1 MQWFVHCVLKLSYT
15 KMKKSILTT
24 LGIWALFCSCQ
35 NEAPRAIPQDKEIEA
50 KIEKLLSKMTL
61 EEKVGQMT
69 QLTSEIVLEK
79 GTNNVSKKGEELIR
93 KYKIGSILNTMDG
106 VAATPAEYRTFIKQL
121 QDISMDEMGIPCL
134 YGLDQIHGASYT
146 AGAVLFPQEIGL
158 AASFNDE
165 LAYNMGVVGSY
176 ETRACNVP
184 WVFSPTLD
192 LSRNQCWPRVWES
205 FGEDPVVQS
214 RMGVSL
220 TRGFQG
226 EDPNHISPEKVAA
239 CIKHYF
245 AYGATK
251 SGQDRTPSMV
261 SKRELKEK
269 FFPPF
274 KACIEAGALSLM
286 VNSSSN
292 DGIPFHTNKEFLTGW
307 LKEGLNWDGMIV
319 TDWSDAKFAFSR
331 DFTTPTYK
339 EAIRRVIDAGVDMLM
354 EPYSVEACDY
364 LVELVNEKQL
374 PMSRI
379 DDAVRR
385 ILRLKFRLGLFDDPY
400 GTSSDYA
407 KFADPE
413 FVKYAYNA
421 ALESEVLLKNDNSLL
436 PLSKDARILL
446 VGPNANSMRTL
457 GGGWNYTWQGDA
469 ADNPAFTGQYNTI
482 YEALKT
488 KFKNVDYV
496 SVLNYKKHAHFEV
509 EERGDYA
516 KAVNAARNADVIVA
530 AIGEN
535 SYCETVGNIND
546 ISLSSN
552 QRDLVKE
559 LSKTGKPIVLILNEG
574 RPRVLN
580 DIEPLAG
587 AVVSVLLPGNYGG
600 DALAALLCGEENF
613 SGKLPYTYPKY
624 VNRLNTYDYKL
635 CENSATVE
643 GLYNYNANMTSQW
656 PFGHGLSYTTFEYSN
671 LRADKTD
678 FNSGDVIE
686 VSVDVKNTG
695 KVKGKESVLLYSSDL
710 WATLTPDVRRLRD
723 YTKVELL
730 PGETKTVTFH
740 LNADDLAYV
749 DHSLNWVLEPGEFR
763 LACGSESIIVNCV
776 RGK

>member
-1 MQWFVHCVLKLSYT
+1 
-15 KMKKSILTT
+15 MKKSIFIFLSI
-24 LGIWALFCSCQ
+24 GALLCSCKS
-35 NEAPRAIPQDKEIEA
+35 EVPRAIPQDKEIEA
-50 KIEKLLSKMTL
+50 KIEKILSKMTL

-69 QLTSEIVLEK
+69 QLTSGIVIQS
-79 GTNNVSKKGEELIR
+79 GTNHVSKAGEELIR
-93 KYKIGSILNTMDG
+93 KYKIGSILNTMND
-106 VAATPAEYRTFIKQL
+106 VAATPEEYRTFIKEL
-121 QDISMDEMGIPCL
+121 QDISIDEMGIPCL

-146 AGAVLFPQEIGL
+146 TGAVLFPQEITL
-158 AASFNDE
+158 AASFNNE
-165 LAYNMGVVGSY
+165 LAYNMGVVGAY

-184 WVFSPTLD
+184 WVFTPTLD
-192 LSRNQCWPRVWES
+192 LSRNQCWPRMWES
-205 FGEDPVVQS
+205 FGEDPLVQS
-214 RMGVSL
+214 RMGVAL
-220 TRGFQG
+220 TRGLQG
-226 EDPNHISPEKVAA
+226 GDPNAIGPENVAVS
-239 CIKHYF
+239 IKHFF

-274 KACIEAGALSLM
+274 KECIEAGALTVM
-286 VNSSSN
+286 VSSSSN
-292 DGIPFHTNKEFLTGW
+292 DGVPFHTNKEFLTGW

-319 TDWSDAKFAFSR
+319 SDWADARFAFDR
-331 DFTTPTYK
+331 DYTTPSYK
-339 EAIRRVIDAGVDMLM
+339 EAVRRVVDAGVDMIM
-354 EPYSVEACDY
+354 EPNSVEVCDY

-400 GTSSDYA
+400 GLAGNYE
-407 KFADPE
+407 KFACPE
-413 FVKYAYNA
+413 YVNSAYRA
-421 ALESEVLLKNDNSLL
+421 AVEGEVLLKNENSIL
-436 PLSKDARILL
+436 PLSKDTRILL

-457 GGGWNYTWQGDA
+457 GGGWNYSWQGDQA
-469 ADNPAFTGQYNTI
+469 ENPKYTGQYNTI
-482 YEALKT
+482 YEALKS
-488 KFKNVDYV
+488 KFKNVEYLP
-496 SVLNYKKHAHFEV
+496 VLNYASHAHFET
-509 EERGDYA
+509 EERGDFS
-516 KAVNAARNADVIVA
+516 KAVRAARNADVIVA

-546 ISLSSN
+546 ISLSQN

-559 LSKTGKPIVLILNEG
+559 LARTGKPIVLVLNEG

-580 DIEPLAG
+580 DIEPLAS

-613 SGKLPYTYPKY
+613 SGKLPYTYPKF

-635 CENSATVE
+635 CENCATVE
-643 GLYNYNANMTSQW
+643 GLYNYNANITSQW
-656 PFGHGLSYTTFEYSN
+656 PFGHGLSYTTFAYSN
-671 LRADKTD
+671 LRTDKRD

-686 VSVDVKNTG
+686 VSVDVTNTG
-695 KVKGKESVLLYSSDL
+695 KVAGKESVLLFSSDL

-723 YTKVELL
+723 YTKVSLQ

-740 LNADDLAYV
+740 LKADDLAYV
-749 DHSLNWVLEPGEFR
+749 DNSLNWVLEPGEFR
-763 LACGSESIIVNCV
+763 LACGSENVIVNCV